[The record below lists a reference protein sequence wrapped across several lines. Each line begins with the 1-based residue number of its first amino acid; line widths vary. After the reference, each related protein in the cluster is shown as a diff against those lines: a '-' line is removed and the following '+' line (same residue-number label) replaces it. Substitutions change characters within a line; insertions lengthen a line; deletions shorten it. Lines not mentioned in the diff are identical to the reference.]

1 MSASKG
7 RFSKKSITIG
17 LLLFVIIT
25 CLYILKASTQVN
37 ITDSDISSNLYQK
50 SSTTDPST
58 YKRAN
63 AAFVIL
69 VRNEELEEMVS
80 SIQQLEKK
88 FNKNYN
94 YPYVF
99 LNDKNFT
106 QEFKDTIKKHTD
118 AEVKFG
124 FVPQEHWSIPSWID
138 QPKMR
143 EIWDKLD
150 YPHGKS
156 ESYRHMCRFQSGFFY
171 KHPLVRDL
179 DYYWRVEPGIN
190 FPCKIKY
197 DPFRF
202 MEDNGKLYGFTI
214 AIKEYMPTVE
224 TLMPTIDKW
233 ITENDLQHKIPDN
246 AEIFIRNEFGEG
258 YNGCHF
264 WSNFEIA
271 SLSIWKSPSYEAFF
285 NYLDK
290 SGGFFYERWGDAP
303 IHSIYLSLF
312 LSIDK
317 LHYFEEIGYRHS
329 IFTHCPLGD
338 MNWIGRCKC
347 EQWDS
352 VDLKSWCMIKYWK
365 AKSPVSNRYL
375 GEYLQHL

>member
-1 MSASKG
+1 M
-7 RFSKKSITIG
+7 
-17 LLLFVIIT
+17 LLI
-25 CLYILKASTQVN
+25 ILKRNNSIN
-37 ITDSDISSNLYQK
+37 INDLDNIRAKEAGKLILNSPESSKPDLL
-50 SSTTDPST
+50 
-58 YKRAN
+58 N

-69 VRNEELEEMVS
+69 VRNEELEGIVS
-80 SIQQLEKK
+80 SIKQLEDR
-88 FNKNYN
+88 FNDQYK
-94 YPYVF
+94 YPYIF
-99 LNDKNFT
+99 LNNVNFT
-106 QEFKDTIKKHTD
+106 EEFKDTIKIYTN

-124 FVPQEHWSIPSWID
+124 IIPKEHWSIPSWID
-138 QPKMR
+138 QSKMKKNWA
-143 EIWDKLD
+143 EAD
-150 YPHGKS
+150 YPYHDL
-156 ESYRHMCRFQSGFFY
+156 ESYRHMCRYQSGFFY
-171 KHPLVRDL
+171 KHPLVKDL
-179 DYYWRVEPGIN
+179 DYYWRVEPDVDFVCNIN
-190 FPCKIKY
+190 F
-197 DPFRF
+197 DPFRYLR
-202 MEDNGKLYGFTI
+202 DNNKLYGWTI
-214 AIKEYMPTVE
+214 PIDEIHSTIP
-224 TLMPTIDKW
+224 TLMQTVDKYID
-233 ITENDLQHKIPDN
+233 ENDLRQSLPEDN

-290 SGGFFYERWGDAP
+290 AGGFFYERWGDAP

-365 AKSPVSNRYL
+365 AKSPVSNKYL